1 MSTTQQPVSDAVLTQ
16 ILGQLEA
23 LQVSQQA
30 LQAKV
35 RAGADNNDDVR

>member
-1 MSTTQQPVSDAVLTQ
+1 MSTTQQPISDAYLTQ

-23 LQVSQQA
+23 LQVSQQS

-35 RAGADNNDDVR
+35 RVGNDDVRVR